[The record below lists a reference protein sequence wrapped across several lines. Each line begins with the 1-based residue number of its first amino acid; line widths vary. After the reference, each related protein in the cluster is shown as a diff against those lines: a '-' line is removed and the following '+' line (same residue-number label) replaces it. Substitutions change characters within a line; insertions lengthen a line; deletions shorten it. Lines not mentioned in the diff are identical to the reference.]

1 MKNKPRLPNDLKP
14 TILAFYESKIEEN
27 IELADA
33 ILDEYSINDR
43 FIGQLVPLLDQIP
56 FSTRHF
62 HYTLYWGAKKVVEN
76 CRSYD
81 KSKTS
86 IKYINK

>member
-1 MKNKPRLPNDLKP
+1 MKNKPRLPNNLKP

-43 FIGQLVPLLDQIP
+43 FIGQLALLLDQIP

-62 HYTLYWGAKKVVEN
+62 QYTLYWNAKKIDEN

-86 IKYINK
+86 IKYINR